1 MDAEIPFNCV
11 LDRVTGNDPQVTDY
25 IFVEVSF
32 SVHVACYSDDE
43 ALKKSIAKK
52 FEEIDNLIRKA

>member
-1 MDAEIPFNCV
+1 M
-11 LDRVTGNDPQVTDY
+11 LGRVTGNDPAVTDC
-25 IFVEVSF
+25 IFVEAMAKCPS

-52 FEEIDNLIRKA
+52 FEEIDKLIRKA